1 MATSLFQITSS
12 GVTNI
17 TFTDYPQ
24 YKTAMWLWRIFS
36 PLLIVIG
43 TFGNLLSLLVLTR
56 KRLRS
61 SPAMFYLSILA
72 VVDITVLYSG
82 LMRVWLENV
91 YNIQLREMSE
101 GACRFHTFFV
111 YFILSF
117 SVWILVAVTVDRC
130 IIVCAPFR
138 AKSLSS
144 LSIARKTL
152 LAIALVLVVF
162 NFHILFTQTLVQV
175 DYFEEDIRCS
185 HAVTGKYFRDY
196 IWPWM
201 DFAVNCIIPVA
212 VMLICNL
219 MIIRRIAVS
228 ARKLKHH
235 MDLDKCVH
243 HNTAAPSDTQKGNT
257 VQTLSIVALGVSNTA
272 IGGAQERTNS
282 PEVGTSFSF
291 RPKVD
296 SVISRRLHSRSTN
309 LTVMLL
315 VVTFVFMILSLP
327 ITVYLIGFQV
337 WVSVADPMEEAV
349 LELGWA
355 IANIFQYTNNSIHFL
370 LYCLTGPRFRREFV
384 SMFKGTFGQKRIE
397 PSEVTGNIARASVV
411 SDK

>member
-12 GVTNI
+12 EVTNI
-17 TFTDYPQ
+17 TFTDYLE

-36 PLLIVIG
+36 PLLIIIG

-91 YNIQLREMSE
+91 YNIHLREMSE

-117 SVWILVAVTVDRC
+117 R
-130 IIVCAPFR
+130 
-138 AKSLSS
+138 
-144 LSIARKTL
+144 
-152 LAIALVLVVF
+152 
-162 NFHILFTQTLVQV
+162 
-175 DYFEEDIRCS
+175 
-185 HAVTGKYFRDY
+185 
-196 IWPWM
+196 
-201 DFAVNCIIPVA
+201 
-212 VMLICNL
+212 
-219 MIIRRIAVS
+219 
-228 ARKLKHH
+228 
-235 MDLDKCVH
+235 
-243 HNTAAPSDTQKGNT
+243 
-257 VQTLSIVALGVSNTA
+257 
-272 IGGAQERTNS
+272 
-282 PEVGTSFSF
+282 
-291 RPKVD
+291 
-296 SVISRRLHSRSTN
+296 
-309 LTVMLL
+309 
-315 VVTFVFMILSLP
+315 
-327 ITVYLIGFQV
+327 FQV
-337 WVSVADPMEEAV
+337 WVAVADPMEEAV

-355 IANIFQYTNNSIHFL
+355 VANIFQYTNNSIHFF

-397 PSEVTGNIARASVV
+397 PSEIVGKIARASAV